1 MVTTHL
7 LVILPLTS
15 TDLIPLAVTIM
26 FIHRQND
33 ERKRKQDPWV
43 QKLKDDAIYLV
54 KSKATEHFSS
64 SKGPAYNEAMKKRAL
79 EVILPR

>member
-1 MVTTHL
+1 MTTTYTLMIL
-7 LVILPLTS
+7 LLTLA
-15 TDLIPLAVTIM
+15 DLIPLAVTIM

-33 ERKRKQDPWV
+33 ERKRKQDPWI

-54 KSKATEHFSS
+54 TSKATEHFSS
-64 SKGPAYNEAMKKRAL
+64 SKGPAYNEAMKRRAL